1 MTDDLKEIEDK
12 IDLMFDE
19 ETLRKIRN
27 YSDNRL
33 QAVKNQKEMAQKA
46 TLESKYLDQ
55 YILIMGSKNI
65 TMIGHSDPDPNDL
78 TIAHILSIKFQGR
91 GFFRGH
97 AKVCKIHFN
106 NEFKSIS
113 HLTANAS
120 ASCELEMFD
129 DEQFDFHESDRLEVI
144 SKEKALE
151 LIKVSKESIVN
162 LMENVDL

>member
-1 MTDDLKEIEDK
+1 MNDDLKEIENK
-12 IDLMFDE
+12 IDKMFDE
-19 ETLRKIRN
+19 ETLRCIRN

-55 YILIMGSKNI
+55 YILIIGSKNI
-65 TMIGHSDPDPNDL
+65 TKIGYSDPDPNDL

-97 AKVCKIHFN
+97 AKVCKVHFN
-106 NEFKSIS
+106 NEFKSIA
-113 HLTANAS
+113 HLTANAC
-120 ASCELEMFD
+120 ASCEMEMFD
-129 DEQFDFHESDRLEVI
+129 DEQFDFHESDRLEII

-151 LIKVSKESIVN
+151 LIKEAKESIVK